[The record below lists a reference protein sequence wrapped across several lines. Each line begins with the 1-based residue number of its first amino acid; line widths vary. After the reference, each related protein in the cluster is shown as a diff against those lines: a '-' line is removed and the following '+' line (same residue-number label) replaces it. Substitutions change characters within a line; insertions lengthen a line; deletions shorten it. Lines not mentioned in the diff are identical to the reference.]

1 MFTDKR
7 SKKVIFVAHC
17 ILNQNVKIDACAY
30 YPGIIR
36 EVMEIFVESDVGI
49 VQLPCPE
56 LLYLGLDREAIYGEN
71 KTIESEDTRVALRM
85 NEESSRNLCHQIVS
99 NIIYQIDE
107 YRKHGFQIIGLVGIN
122 CSPTCGV
129 ETTWSNDREHLG
141 QGVFIKMI
149 NDELVKRQISMK
161 MVGIKAKDSKQA
173 VIAIKKI
180 LYN

>member
-17 ILNQNVKIDACAY
+17 ILNQNAKIDACAY

-36 EVMEIFVESDVGI
+36 EVMEVFLEAEVGI

-56 LLYLGLDREAIYGEN
+56 YVYLGLAREAIDGEN

-85 NEESSRNLCHQIVS
+85 NEEKAQKLCHQIVS
-99 NIIYQIDE
+99 NIIYQIEE
-107 YRKHGFQIIGLVGIN
+107 YQKHGFQIAGLVGIN

-129 ETTWSNDREHLG
+129 ETTWSNDKEHLG
-141 QGVFIKMI
+141 QGVFIKI
-149 NDELVKRQISMK
+149 LNDELAKRQISMK
-161 MVGIKAKDSKQA
+161 MVGIKAKWPKQA
-173 VIAIKKI
+173 VMAIKEM
-180 LYN
+180 LCN